1 MSKMKFVLVG
11 CGRIATLHVAGY
23 QNNADAV
30 LWGVY
35 DINKA
40 AANKF
45 ACEYGIRKV
54 YSSYEEVLADPEVTA
69 VELLLPHHLH
79 CEFTVKACSAGKHV
93 SVQKPMAMNLEE
105 CDTMIKAAKDN
116 GVKLKVFENFVFYPP
131 YQFAKKM
138 LDDGEIGTP
147 VGIRLKMNNASL
159 ASRNMPVARKKV
171 NTGRS

>member
-23 QNNADAV
+23 RDNADAE
-30 LWGVY
+30 LWGVF

-40 AANKF
+40 AAKKF
-45 ACEYGIRKV
+45 ACEYGIGKV
-54 YSSYEEVLADPEVTA
+54 YPSYEEVLADPEVTA

-79 CEFTVKACSAGKHV
+79 CEYAVKACNAGKHV

-105 CDTMIKAAKDN
+105 CDRMIKAAKDN

-131 YQFAKKM
+131 YQLAKK
-138 LDDGEIGTP
+138 
-147 VGIRLKMNNASL
+147 NA
-159 ASRNMPVARKKV
+159 
-171 NTGRS
+171 G